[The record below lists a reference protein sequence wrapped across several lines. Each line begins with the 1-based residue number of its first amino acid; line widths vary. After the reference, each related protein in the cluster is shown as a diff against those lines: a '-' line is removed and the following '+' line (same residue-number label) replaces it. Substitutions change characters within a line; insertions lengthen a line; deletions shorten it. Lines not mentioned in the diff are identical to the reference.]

1 MSNLLIV
8 EGKSDLP
15 FIQAL
20 TKHLNLSNVEFGI
33 PLCKIDDYECLQGE
47 GELGKQLQSLIND
60 VKNGRKE
67 INKIGIILDIDKN
80 GLTQRIK
87 FVNRQLKQLKRVLAK
102 QYCIVEAGN
111 FIPLTVP
118 TDDEDDEEEIIIELA
133 CYFINVEGVGEL
145 ETVLKAIKAKESLY
159 ADCLQNWRDCLKSHN
174 QEISEKFFDKHWLH
188 YYIRYDT
195 CSEEQQRLAG
205 DYCDIRKL
213 DYVFKNK
220 PEIFNFDHEVLNE
233 LKAFLMMFN

>member
-1 MSNLLIV
+1 
-8 EGKSDLP
+8 
-15 FIQAL
+15 
-20 TKHLNLSNVEFGI
+20 LSHVEFAFPI
-33 PLCKIDDYECLQGE
+33 CKIDDYECLQGE
-47 GELGKQLQSLIND
+47 GELGKQLKSLINEI
-60 VKNGRKE
+60 KNGRKE
-67 INKIGIILDIDKN
+67 IRKIGIILDIDKN
-80 GLTQRIK
+80 SLRQRIK
-87 FVNRQLKQLKRVLAK
+87 FVNSQLKQLKRLLGQ
-102 QYCIVEAGN
+102 QYHIIEAGQ

-118 TDDEDDEEEIIIELA
+118 TDDEDDEEIIIELA
-133 CYFINVEGVGEL
+133 CYFMNVEGIGEL

-195 CSEEQQRLAG
+195 CSDEEQRLAG

-220 PEIFNFDHEVLNE
+220 PDIFNFDHEVLNE
-233 LKAFLMMFN
+233 LKAFLRMFN

>member
-1 MSNLLIV
+1 M
-8 EGKSDLP
+8 
-15 FIQAL
+15 
-20 TKHLNLSNVEFGI
+20 TKHLNLSHVEFAFPI
-33 PLCKIDDYECLQGE
+33 CKIDDYECLQGE
-47 GELGKQLQSLIND
+47 GELGKQLKSLINEI
-60 VKNGRKE
+60 KNGRKE
-67 INKIGIILDIDKN
+67 IRKIGIILDIDKN
-80 GLTQRIK
+80 SLRQRIK
-87 FVNRQLKQLKRVLAK
+87 FVNSQLKQLKRLLGQ
-102 QYCIVEAGN
+102 QYHIIEAGQ

-118 TDDEDDEEEIIIELA
+118 TDDEDDEEIIIELA
-133 CYFINVEGVGEL
+133 CYFMNVEGIGEL

-195 CSEEQQRLAG
+195 CSDEEQRLAG

-220 PEIFNFDHEVLNE
+220 PDIFNFDHEVLNE
-233 LKAFLMMFN
+233 LKAFLRMFN

>member
-8 EGKSDLP
+8 EGKSDQP
-15 FIQAL
+15 FVEAL

-33 PLCKIDDYECLQGE
+33 PICKIDDYECLQGE
-47 GELGKQLQSLIND
+47 GELGKQLKSLILD

-67 INKIGIILDIDKN
+67 IRQIGIILDIDKN
-80 GLTQRIK
+80 GLKPRIK
-87 FVNRQLKQLKRVLAK
+87 FVNSQLKQLKFLLGK
-102 QYCIVEAGN
+102 QYRIVEAGE

-118 TDDEDDEEEIIIELA
+118 TYDEDDEEIIIELA
-133 CYFINVEGVGEL
+133 CFFMNVEGVGEL

-159 ADCLQNWRDCLKSHN
+159 ADCLQNWRDCLKSYN
-174 QEISEKFFDKHWLH
+174 QEISDKFFDKHWLH

-195 CSEEQQRLAG
+195 CSDEEQRLAG
-205 DYCDIRKL
+205 DYCDVRKL

-220 PEIFNFDHEVLNE
+220 PDIFNFDHEVLDE
-233 LKAFLMMFN
+233 LKAFLLMFN

>member
-8 EGKSDLP
+8 EGKSDQP
-15 FIQAL
+15 FVEAL

-33 PLCKIDDYECLQGE
+33 PICKIDDYECLQGE
-47 GELGKQLQSLIND
+47 GELGKQLKSLIND

-67 INKIGIILDIDKN
+67 ISKIGIILDIDKN
-80 GLTQRIK
+80 CLRQRIK
-87 FVNRQLKQLKRVLAK
+87 FVNSQLKQLKRLLGK
-102 QYCIVEAGN
+102 QYRIVDAGQ

-118 TDDEDDEEEIIIELA
+118 TDDEDDEDLIIEFA
-133 CYFINVEGVGEL
+133 CYFMNVDGAGEL

-159 ADCLQNWRDCLKSHN
+159 ADCLQNWRDCLKNHN
-174 QEISEKFFDKHWLH
+174 QEISDKFFDKHWLH

-195 CSEEQQRLAG
+195 CSDEEQRLAG
-205 DYCDIRKL
+205 DYCDVRKL

-220 PEIFNFDHEVLNE
+220 PDIFNFDHKVLNE
-233 LKAFLMMFN
+233 LKAFLLMFN

>member
-15 FIQAL
+15 FVEAL

-33 PLCKIDDYECLQGE
+33 PICKIDDYECLQGE
-47 GELGKQLQSLIND
+47 GELGKQLKSLIND
-60 VKNGRKE
+60 IKNGRKE
-67 INKIGIILDIDKN
+67 ISKIGIILDIDKN
-80 GLTQRIK
+80 SLRQRIK
-87 FVNRQLKQLKRVLAK
+87 FVNSQLKQLKRLLGQ
-102 QYCIVEAGN
+102 QYHIVEAGQ

-118 TDDEDDEEEIIIELA
+118 TDDEDDEEIIIELA
-133 CYFINVEGVGEL
+133 CYFMNVEGIGEL

-195 CSEEQQRLAG
+195 CSDEEQRLAG
-205 DYCDIRKL
+205 DYCDVRKL

-220 PEIFNFDHEVLNE
+220 PDIFNFDHEVLNE
-233 LKAFLMMFN
+233 LKAFLRMFN